1 MDNNLISPLGIFTWT
16 IIEGISMVAILG
28 NGFII
33 VVSGNRWLQTR
44 KMVPSDFLLT
54 SLSISRVFWHVTFGL
69 SYVLEVSIGDIFMY
83 SSAQEAIDFISTF
96 SSMASLWCASWLSVF
111 YCVKVTNFANRF
123 LLWLKPRIN
132 VLSVRLLGMSIS
144 SLVFMSVPFFQ
155 HYAEAKKR
163 CNLTGSLPLNTS
175 QRNDC
180 KFLLLIFRHFQVI
193 VATMNFVISIT
204 ATILLLTSLW
214 KHTRNLKKS
223 GIDAKDLSA
232 QIHINVMKPLV
243 LYIFLYLSYFAGIL
257 NFASHSVHN
266 VDAVELLSDVLRTIF
281 PAAHTITLVLSNPKL
296 KALLV
301 RTLNIRQK
309 VNLVS
314 KDEKTNQISKC

>member
-1 MDNNLISPLGIFTWT
+1 MAITNLNLISPLGIFTW
-16 IIEGISMVAILG
+16 IIIGSISMLAILG

-44 KMVPSDFLLT
+44 KVAPSDFLLT
-54 SLSISRVFWHVTFGL
+54 SLSIFRIFLHVTVGL
-69 SYVLEVSIGDIFMY
+69 NYVLEVRIGDTF
-83 SSAQEAIDFISTF
+83 IDPFAWEVIGFVWVF

-132 VLSVRLLGMSIS
+132 VLSIRLLGVSIS
-144 SLVFMSVPFFQ
+144 SLVVMSVPFFRSYIEQ
-155 HYAEAKKR
+155 KKQ
-163 CNLTGSLPLNTS
+163 CNLTVNIT
-175 QRNDC
+175 QRKDC
-180 KFLLLIFRHFQVI
+180 QALLFIFRRFHLI
-193 VATMNFVISIT
+193 VASMNFIISIT
-204 ATILLLTSLW
+204 ATILLLISLW

-223 GIDAKDLSA
+223 GIGAKDLNA

-243 LYIFLYLSYFAGIL
+243 FYIFFYLLYFAGML
-257 NFASHSVHN
+257 NFASGYVSIADPN
-266 VDAVELLSDVLRTIF
+266 ELLSAVLLTIF
-281 PAAHTITLVLSNPKL
+281 PSAHTIILVLSNPKL

-309 VNLVS
+309 A
-314 KDEKTNQISKC
+314 